1 MRMIFLKYRNLIL
14 TCIILLIVGIISYKI
29 YDYYKLLDY
38 SNGANVPELIYPD
51 TDGKQIPLSSLK
63 GNIVLIHFWAA
74 WCGPCR
80 MENPELVKLYNE
92 YHDKQFK
99 KASGFQIYS
108 ISLDYQRDQWVNAI
122 KQDGLTWP
130 YHVSTLKGFDSEAAI
145 KFGVRSIPANLLI
158 DQDGMIIGSNLT
170 INEIK
175 KVLERRKQ

>member
-1 MRMIFLKYRNLIL
+1 MFLKYRNLIL
-14 TCIILLIVGIISYKI
+14 ATVILMAIGLLAYKI

-38 SNGANVPELIYPD
+38 SNGAYVPELIYPD

-92 YHDKQFK
+92 YHNTKFK

-170 INEIK
+170 INGIK
-175 KVLERRKQ
+175 KILERRKQ